1 MSILE
6 ILGLKKSS
14 DDGKPPARVKNG
26 GKKPVT
32 ENKVLKEIAE
42 ELSSLSRQE
51 ALKLAAYAYV
61 LSRVAYVDLEIN
73 EAERAKISK
82 LLQKEGGFSP
92 DRAETVCKIATQ
104 KAKIF
109 GATHDY
115 LITREFSKTAT
126 AEEKRELLKAVFSV
140 AAADGTITMAE
151 SQELRKITS
160 ELKLE
165 REVYTQLRVAFR
177 EQLEENQS

>member
-6 ILGLKKSS
+6 LLGFKDSS
-14 DDGKPPARVKNG
+14 DDAKQPATVNKD

-32 ENKVLKEIAE
+32 EHKVLKEIAE
-42 ELSSLSRQE
+42 ELSSLSREE

-73 EAERAKISK
+73 EAEKAKISK
-82 LLQKEGGFSP
+82 LLQKEGSFSP

-104 KAKIF
+104 KARMF

-115 LITREFSKTAT
+115 LITREFSKTASK
-126 AEEKRELLKAVFSV
+126 EEKKNLLRAVFSV

-160 ELKLE
+160 ELKLD

-177 EQLEENQS
+177 EQLEENQA